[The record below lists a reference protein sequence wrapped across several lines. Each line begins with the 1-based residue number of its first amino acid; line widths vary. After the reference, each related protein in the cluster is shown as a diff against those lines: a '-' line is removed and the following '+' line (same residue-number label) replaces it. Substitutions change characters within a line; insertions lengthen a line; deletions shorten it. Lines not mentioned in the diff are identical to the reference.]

1 MSFRLAGLIAV
12 FPALALP
19 QASGTAIDLTA
30 PGALV
35 AINTVVT
42 PVTFKGRRAVR
53 LVETQPG
60 TDPDPGTVALLAGTR
75 FRNGT
80 IELELAGE
88 PGPGAPESTRG
99 FIGLAFR
106 IQPNAARYEYIYL
119 RMTNG
124 RSDDQVRRNHS
135 TQYASHPEWPW
146 PRMRKEFPEK
156 YEAYVDLQP
165 SVWTH
170 VRVEVDGSEA
180 RLFVHGADQPTLVV
194 NDLKQIEADGGIA
207 LWIDNNTV
215 GHFADLRVT
224 PR

>member
-1 MSFRLAGLIAV
+1 MSCRLAAV
-12 FPALALP
+12 LAVLPALALA
-19 QASGTAIDLTA
+19 QTSATAIDLTA

-42 PVTFKGRRAVR
+42 AVTFKGRKAVR
-53 LVETQPG
+53 VVEMQPG
-60 TDPDPGTVALLAGTR
+60 ADPDPGTIALLAGSR

-80 IELELAGE
+80 IELDLAGE
-88 PGPGAPESTRG
+88 PGPSAPESARG

-106 IQPNAARYEYIYL
+106 VQPDAARYEYFYL

-165 SVWTH
+165 SVWTR
-170 VRVEVDGSEA
+170 VRVEVDGSRA

-194 NDLKQIEADGGIA
+194 GDLKQTEADGGIA
-207 LWIDNNTV
+207 LWIDNYTV